1 MGAYVRLEVDD
12 GVGVVRLDRP
22 PANAIDLQLATELNE
37 AIARAADDDEVGALV
52 LWGGERIFAAGADIK
67 AMAEWG
73 PDEVRPSVDAL
84 GAACDLLE
92 AIPKVSIAAIN
103 GYALGGGFEIALGA
117 DLRFLADDASVGQP
131 EIKLGV
137 IPGAG
142 GTQRLTRLVGPAR
155 TRDLVFSGRVV
166 PAEEA
171 LALGLADRIVPAAER
186 ARDGGRG
193 RPDAGPGAAGG
204 ARGRQGRD
212 RRSDRVARARGHR
225 PGTAAVPVAVRHG
238 RPTRGH
244 AGLPRQARSHVRSRL
259 TSRTSVRR
267 PEPMQSHAVHPSE

>member
-1 MGAYVRLEVDD
+1 MGEYVRLEVED
-12 GVGVVRLDRP
+12 GVGMIRLDRP
-22 PANAIDLQLATELNE
+22 PANAIDLQLATELND

-67 AMAEWG
+67 AMVEWSS
-73 PDEVRPSVDAL
+73 EEARPSVDAL
-84 GAACDLLE
+84 GAVCDRLE

-131 EIKLGV
+131 EVKLGV

-166 PAEEA
+166 PADKA
-171 LALGLADRIVPAAER
+171 LAMGLADRIVPAAEVVATAVEA
-186 ARDGGRG
+186 ARTL
-193 RPDAGPGAAGG
+193 AGG
-204 ARGRQGRD
+204 PREALAAAKAAIAAAIETPGPAGIARERQLFLSLFGTDDQREGMRAFLDKRD
-212 RRSDRVARARGHR
+212 
-225 PGTAAVPVAVRHG
+225 
-238 RPTRGH
+238 PTFG
-244 AGLPRQARSHVRSRL
+244 AG
-259 TSRTSVRR
+259 
-267 PEPMQSHAVHPSE
+267 

>member
-1 MGAYVRLEVDD
+1 MGAYVTLEVDD
-12 GVGVVRLDRP
+12 GVGMVRLDRP
-22 PANAIDLQLATELNE
+22 PANAIDLQLATELND

-67 AMAEWG
+67 AMVEWG
-73 PDEVRPSVDAL
+73 PEEARPSVDAL
-84 GAACDLLE
+84 GAVCDQLE

-166 PAEEA
+166 PADEA
-171 LALGLADRIVPAAER
+171 LALGLADRIVPAADVVATAVEA
-186 ARDGGRG
+186 ARTL
-193 RPDAGPGAAGG
+193 AGG
-204 ARGRQGRD
+204 PREALAAAKAAIAAAIETPGPAGIARERQLFLSLFGTDDQREGMRAFLDKRD
-212 RRSDRVARARGHR
+212 PTFGAR
-225 PGTAAVPVAVRHG
+225 
-238 RPTRGH
+238 
-244 AGLPRQARSHVRSRL
+244 
-259 TSRTSVRR
+259 
-267 PEPMQSHAVHPSE
+267 